1 MRWTESVLPT
11 LPPCQAPVWGR
22 GGHAQTLWGYLLP
35 SPVLDEPGERWRV
48 DLGDGDFAVARV
60 HEAPGAS
67 TVHLLFHGLG
77 GDIESTYMHRSVAV
91 ARRQGATAV
100 RVNLRSAGEGYAEAL
115 GLYHSGRSADLA
127 AVVRAA
133 RGRWPGAC
141 LVASGFSMSG
151 NLVLNLLGRHSGVD
165 LPDAAFV
172 VNPAM
177 NLTETSRR
185 LGDGFNRVYDRR
197 FVRDLMSLLEK
208 KHRAG
213 QPTPPLRRRPR
224 TLAEFDELV
233 TCRAAGF
240 RTREEYYR
248 ECSSM
253 AHVHRVTTPT
263 LVLTAEEDPFV
274 SAEDFR
280 KARWSSS
287 TRVRIERHGGHL
299 GYLQRSGGGRPGYS
313 RWLDVATERA
323 WRELSPGSL
332 RDSF

>member
-1 MRWTESVLPT
+1 MRVSDPVLPS
-11 LPPCQAPVWGR
+11 LPPCRAPAWVR

-35 SPVLDEPGERWRV
+35 SAKLEAPGERWRV
-48 DLGDGDFAVARV
+48 DLEDGDFAVARV
-60 HEAPGAS
+60 HEVPGAA

-91 ARRQGATAV
+91 ARRHGATAV

-127 AVVRAA
+127 KVVRAA
-133 RGRWPGAC
+133 RSRWPGAR
-141 LVASGFSMSG
+141 VIASGFSMSG
-151 NLVLNLLGRHSGVD
+151 NLVLNLLGRHSGAD

-172 VNPAM
+172 VNPAI

-185 LGDGFNRVYDRR
+185 LGQGFNRVYDRR

-213 QPTPPLRRRPR
+213 QPTPTLLRRPR

-240 RTREEYYR
+240 GSREQYYR
-248 ECSSM
+248 ECSSA
-253 AHVHRVTTPT
+253 AHVHRIETPT
-263 LVLTAEEDPFV
+263 VVLTAEEDPFV

-280 KARWSSS
+280 RVKWGRGA
-287 TRVRIERHGGHL
+287 RVRIERHGGHL
-299 GYLQRSGGGRPGYS
+299 GYLHAQGSGYA
-313 RWLDVATERA
+313 RWLDLATEIV
-323 WRELSPGSL
+323 WKDLESPA
-332 RDSF
+332 